1 MKMKVIKLFLL
12 YILLCFE
19 YMYDKFYFYKYFFFM
34 GIEIIMEKLGLFKRK
49 KEVISGMIKGILGGN
64 FRKFDVSF

>member
-1 MKMKVIKLFLL
+1 MLNFIF
-12 YILLCFE
+12 INI
-19 YMYDKFYFYKYFFFM
+19 FFFM
-34 GIEIIMEKLGLFKRK
+34 GIEIIMEKLGFFKRK

>member
-1 MKMKVIKLFLL
+1 MINF
-12 YILLCFE
+12 IFINI
-19 YMYDKFYFYKYFFFM
+19 FFFM